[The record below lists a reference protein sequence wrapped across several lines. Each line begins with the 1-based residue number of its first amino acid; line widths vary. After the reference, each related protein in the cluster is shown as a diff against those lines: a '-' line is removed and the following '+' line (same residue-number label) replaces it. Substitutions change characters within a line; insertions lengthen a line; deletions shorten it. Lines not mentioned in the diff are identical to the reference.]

1 MRLRHGGADSWRRLV
16 SAAGMGIVEEMTAT
30 APDSADAAV
39 WIDGEP
45 TSFDLA
51 VSQAARLIGDSVMA
65 VFAHL
70 GTDAAGSREA
80 VWLAEQVGGVLD
92 HASSAA
98 MFSDLDAMRETG
110 VMLTTPLEAAVRADV
125 VWLIGDSV
133 FEAWPELESRILA
146 RARRSPG
153 ENAARRVV
161 WTRTTAVAVPSH
173 LRATTCA
180 IGEGVERLAHLAQLR
195 ARANRRIVS
204 AGDDIEAVAAIL
216 RDAKFGV
223 AVWSAAEL
231 EPLAIEAINGL
242 VRDLNNMS
250 RFSTLPLV
258 SAGNGA
264 GVEAVCAW
272 MTGFPLRTGF
282 ARGAPHHDPWRYD
295 SRRLIS
301 AGETDC
307 VVWISSFERGAAP
320 RAPVHVALCEPGV
333 AAAARVRIDVA
344 RPGVDHDAVLYD
356 PRIGALVVQTAA
368 RSQDKPTV
376 AATLAAIRAEI
387 GSAPC

>member
-1 MRLRHGGADSWRRLV
+1 
-16 SAAGMGIVEEMTAT
+16 MTAT
-30 APDSADAAV
+30 APDSAEAAV

-45 TSFDLA
+45 ASFDLA
-51 VSQAARLIGDSVMA
+51 VSQAARLIGDSAMA

-70 GTDAAGSREA
+70 GTDTAGVREA
-80 VWLAEQVGGVLD
+80 VLLAEQVGGVLD

-98 MFSDLDAMRETG
+98 MLANLDVMRETG
-110 VMLTTPLEAAVRADV
+110 LMLTTPLEAAVRADV

-133 FEAWPELESRILA
+133 FEAWPELESRIVA
-146 RARRSPG
+146 RSRRSPA
-153 ENAARRVV
+153 ENATRRVV
-161 WTRTTAVAVPSH
+161 WTRTTSPAASQ
-173 LRATTCA
+173 LGATTCT
-180 IGEGVERLAHLAQLR
+180 IGEGAERLVHLASLR
-195 ARANRRIVS
+195 ARSNGRPVC
-204 AGDDIEAVAAIL
+204 AGDGFDAVAAIL

-223 AVWSAAEL
+223 AIWSAAEL

-242 VRDLNNMS
+242 VRDLNQTS

-258 SAGNGA
+258 SADNGA
-264 GVEAVCAW
+264 GVEAACAW
-272 MTGFPLRTGF
+272 MTGFPPRTGF
-282 ARGAPHHDPWRYD
+282 SRGAPHHDPWRYD